1 MRISPIAKAL
11 IALAVVVG
19 VAAPV
24 NAAPMPAQTE
34 YILVVQEPQVSKV
47 SALVGL
53 AGGSVAETNSGSGIM
68 VLSLSEA
75 SAASLR
81 ALGVE
86 VSERNTSGFWKTATP
101 AISSLRGLDRL
112 DEDSMPLDSAFA
124 PPASENGSGVTIYVV
139 DSGVVGS
146 HEVFGNRVQSGATF
160 VNSASNTSSGPG
172 NIDPCDGH
180 GTHVAGIAAGTGIG
194 VAPGATIVPV
204 RVFGCARNPNTNAET
219 NVPLDENSRSPQQQE
234 MDLLRAFEWINNH
247 HQVGQRAVVNL
258 SLGGD
263 YRNGNPIDA
272 LIKQGQDEGIVYV
285 GAAGNDNKDSC
296 SAWPAAVPGVLSVGA
311 FSMYQNV
318 EERSSFSNYG
328 SCVDLSAPGGHAD
341 LTTATPTGLEA
352 ILSAWPFAANGSPST
367 TSYAYSAGTSQA
379 SPFVAGAVARY
390 LSANPTH
397 TGTQALQ
404 AIYDQGTMNKLQT
417 STLMGSPNRILYIPK
432 SGFKVSNVTPTPT
445 PNPTVPPTPTPTTP
459 PTVPP
464 TPTPTTPPTVTP
476 TPTPTTPGPTV
487 TPGARPNAP
496 KISGVT
502 AYPKKVTISWA
513 VPQGLSAASVVRYE
527 IRWTTKSGVSSWSSW
542 ETVKAGPKGTYTITN
557 LPSRLTRY
565 VQVRAITASA
575 VGQPLM
581 IQVRAK

>member
-11 IALAVVVG
+11 IAFAVVVG

-24 NAAPMPAQTE
+24 NAYSVPAQAE
-34 YILVVQEPQVSKV
+34 YILVVPESKVSQV
-47 SALVGL
+47 SALVNL
-53 AGGSVAETNSGSGIM
+53 AGGSVEETQVGSGIM
-68 VLSLSEA
+68 ILNLSEA

-81 ALGVE
+81 AIGVE
-86 VSERNTSGFWKTATP
+86 VSARDTSGFWKATPP

-112 DEDSMPLDSAFA
+112 DEDSIPLDSAFS

-146 HEVFGNRVQSGATF
+146 HEVFGGRVQTGATF
-160 VNSASNTSSGPG
+160 VNSTSSTSSGPG

-180 GTHVAGIAAGTGIG
+180 GTHVAGIAAGANIG

-204 RVFGCARNPNTNAET
+204 RVFGCVRNPNTNAET
-219 NVPLDENSRSPQQQE
+219 NISLDDNARSPQQQE

-258 SLGGD
+258 SLGGT
-263 YRNGNPIDA
+263 YQGTSPINA
-272 LIKQGQDEGIVYV
+272 LIKIGQDEGIVYV
-285 GAAGNDNKDSC
+285 GAAGNDNQDSC
-296 SAWPAAVPGVLSVGA
+296 NAWPAAVPGVLSVGA
-311 FSMYQNV
+311 FSMYQDV

-341 LTTATPTGLEA
+341 LSTATPTGLEA
-352 ILSAWPFAANGSPST
+352 IVSAWPFKENKPDGTKGDPST

-390 LSANPTH
+390 LSANATH
-397 TGTQALQ
+397 TGIQALQ
-404 AIYDQGTMNKLQT
+404 AIYDQGLMNKLKT

-445 PNPTVPPTPTPTTP
+445 PT
-459 PTVPP
+459 
-464 TPTPTTPPTVTP
+464 PTVTP
-476 TPTPTTPGPTV
+476 TMPTVTPTPTV
-487 TPGARPNAP
+487 TPGARPAAP
-496 KISGVT
+496 QVSAAT
-502 AYPKKVTISWA
+502 AYSKKVKIVWSA
-513 VPQGLSAASVVRYE
+513 PQGLNPAAVVRYE
-527 IRWTTKSGVSSWSSW
+527 IRWTTKSGVSSWTGW
-542 ETVKAGPKGTYTITN
+542 KTVKASAKTTYTITS

-565 VQVRAITASA
+565 VQVRVVTTSA
-575 VGQPLM
+575 VGQPVM